1 MFLNEPTL
9 NISFRCVFEGKSY
22 MMYASTGEM
31 RCFDC
36 GSIGH
41 VRLSCPHRVESENE
55 AGPSNTSDKRK
66 ENEVLKSNV
75 PNEVAVVNNEGQN
88 VDSNLKAGTNLE
100 DPSPNIE
107 KDTEEASGSK
117 TKQERLKRVNVV
129 TDVAVERSTVVQG
142 SGQGDTVERSENI
155 SQTNDEPN
163 GLKGKVLERGK
174 IVSLI
179 KKVQSDMF
187 DEEMEDDDDDGGG
200 LSDFSDVSD
209 VSQVSCEQVY
219 SLDEINKFL
228 DETFGKSVDVRN
240 YFSDLKR
247 FETSVRYWQRK
258 VGKDELSQRKR
269 FCLKKFL
276 AKLRRDK
283 TPIKRKLK

>member
-1 MFLNEPTL
+1 
-9 NISFRCVFEGKSY
+9 
-22 MMYASTGEM
+22 M
-31 RCFDC
+31 REYWTC
-36 GSIGH
+36 
-41 VRLSCPHRVESENE
+41 RVESENE

-88 VDSNLKAGTNLE
+88 VDSNLKAGTIIE

-117 TKQERLKRVNVV
+117 TKQERMKRVNVV

-155 SQTNDEPN
+155 SQTNGDAN
-163 GLKGKVLERGK
+163 GLKGEVLERGK

-209 VSQVSCEQVY
+209 GQVSCEQVY

-240 YFSDLKR
+240 DFSDLKR

-269 FCLKKFL
+269 FCLKKIL

-283 TPIKRKLK
+283 TRIKRKLK